1 MPILNS
7 KKSSVSNT
15 NSINSRLAPL
25 RKEVQQLNLA
35 ISKLRA
41 ELKKQKIEQELDN
54 EFKKKFATFISYNPN
69 DKKRLNIISK
79 DIILI
84 KKQLN
89 LSKTSAVMKKLNN
102 LLERVDNIENN
113 LVSEN
118 ELSEEEN
125 I

>member
-41 ELKKQKIEQELDN
+41 EMKKQKIEQELDN

>member
-15 NSINSRLAPL
+15 NSINARIAPL
-25 RKEVQQLNLA
+25 RKEIQQLNLA
-35 ISKLRA
+35 IGKLRA
-41 ELKKQKIEQELDN
+41 EMKKQKIEQELDN

-89 LSKTSAVMKKLNN
+89 LSKTSAIMKKLNR
-102 LLERVDNIENN
+102 LMERVDNIENN

-118 ELSEEEN
+118 ELTEEEN

>member
-15 NSINSRLAPL
+15 NSINSRIAPL
-25 RKEVQQLNLA
+25 RKEIQDLNLA
-35 ISKLRA
+35 IGKLRA
-41 ELKKQKIEQELDN
+41 EMKKQKIEQELDN

-89 LSKTSAVMKKLNN
+89 LSKTSAIMKKLNK
-102 LLERVDNIENN
+102 LMERVDNLENN

-118 ELSEEEN
+118 ELTEEEN